1 MSASITLGRLLRY
14 AALSAAGALA
24 VLTVSNGLA
33 AASPRTPLPTDDQAP
48 AVPFDPG
55 ALVSAIDNYA
65 SLLSILTGGHKTQP
79 GLGGP
84 AGTVRQPTGIVQQP
98 AGAYPMIPGVPMLPG
113 EP

>member
-1 MSASITLGRLLRY
+1 MSASTTLGRLLGY
-14 AALSAAGALA
+14 AALSAVGALA

-33 AASPRTPLPTDDQAP
+33 AATPRTPLPTDDQAP

-55 ALVSAIDNYA
+55 ALVNAIDDYA
-65 SLLSILTGGHKTQP
+65 SLLSILTGGKSAQP

-84 AGTVRQPTGIVQQP
+84 AAVQPPTGLVEQPT
-98 AGAYPMIPGVPMLPG
+98 GAYPMIPGVPMLPG

>member
-1 MSASITLGRLLRY
+1 MSASITLGRLLGY

-33 AASPRTPLPTDDQAP
+33 AATPRTPLPTDDQAP

-55 ALVSAIDNYA
+55 ALVNAIDDYA
-65 SLLSILTGGHKTQP
+65 SLLSILTGGKSAQP

-84 AGTVRQPTGIVQQP
+84 AAVQPPTGLVEQPT
-98 AGAYPMIPGVPMLPG
+98 GAYPMIPGVPMLPG

>member
-1 MSASITLGRLLRY
+1 MSATTTLGRLLGY
-14 AALSAAGALA
+14 VALSAAGALA

-33 AASPRTPLPTDDQAP
+33 AAAPRTPLPTDDQAP

-65 SLLSILTGGHKTQP
+65 SLLSILTGGQRTQP
-79 GLGGP
+79 ALGGP
-84 AGTVRQPTGIVQQP
+84 AGAVRQPPAIVSQP
-98 AGAYPMIPGVPMLPG
+98 TGAYPMLPGVPTLPG